1 MSPFDRAL
9 RLSNMFVNRR
19 GGNGQA
25 KKVDL
30 EFEYLV
36 CAVKRMAKPLPH
48 VTPELLTRIVQDVP
62 LYEQL

>member
-1 MSPFDRAL
+1 
-9 RLSNMFVNRR
+9 
-19 GGNGQA
+19 
-25 KKVDL
+25 VDL